1 MPKEKTLEEKLEE
14 ASSAVERALEAR
26 DKAIQD
32 LMEKAKMAYG
42 EVWRKLRDKSKAPVP
57 DEKDEKT
64 ALRKVQR
71 AEAEPPT
78 DGTNPPLEEK
88 RT

>member
-32 LMEKAKMAYG
+32 LMEAKMAYG
-42 EVWRKLRDKSKAPVP
+42 KVWRKIHDKSQAPVP

-64 ALRKVQR
+64 ALRKAQR

-78 DGTNPPLEEK
+78 DEANPPLEEK
-88 RT
+88 QS

>member
-32 LMEKAKMAYG
+32 LMEAMMAYG
-42 EVWRKLRDKSKAPVP
+42 EVWRKLHDKS
-57 DEKDEKT
+57 
-64 ALRKVQR
+64 Q
-71 AEAEPPT
+71 AEARAFVR
-78 DGTNPPLEEK
+78 N
-88 RT
+88 